1 MRMIRLFGTAVA
13 VAGII
18 ASGVTVAS
26 AEVPAA
32 APVVE
37 SAPSTGS
44 ASGSGNLVAGLGN
57 LLSTGSG
64 DVKPLPKAKRSEIA
78 TGYDN
83 PWLDGWGN
91 GSGNLVIG
99 LYRLFGSGSAAK

>member
-1 MRMIRLFGTAVA
+1 MRMIRLFGTVA
-13 VAGII
+13 AAAGIVL
-18 ASGVTVAS
+18 SGVAVAS
-26 AEVPAA
+26 AEVPAG
-32 APVVE
+32 APVAYE
-37 SAPSTGS
+37 PYTGS
-44 ASGSGNLVAGLGN
+44 ASGSANLGVGLGN

-64 DVKPLPKAKRSEIA
+64 DVKPLPTRSEIA

-99 LYRLFGSGSAAK
+99 LYRLFGSGSSAPA

>member
-13 VAGII
+13 AAGIVL
-18 ASGVTVAS
+18 SGVAVAS
-26 AEVPAA
+26 ADVPTA
-32 APVVE
+32 APVLE
-37 SAPSTGS
+37 PYTGS
-44 ASGSGNLVAGLGN
+44 ASGSSNFGTGLSN

-64 DVKPLPKAKRSEIA
+64 DVKPLPTRSEIA

-91 GSGNLVIG
+91 GSGNLAIG
-99 LYRLFGSGSAAK
+99 LYRLFGSGSSTPA